1 MTNNKEKVFSCI
13 DDLFRH
19 MNENDN
25 VKERLEKRM
34 NEIDYSK
41 GEARKHLQSKDT
53 LTLDQFLGC
62 LEYTFYELFPNKA
75 LIMEEEYYEQFP
87 DQIRAVKEWYKDSKL
102 L

>member
-1 MTNNKEKVFSCI
+1 
-13 DDLFRH
+13 

-25 VKERLEKRM
+25 VEEKLKKRM
-34 NEIDYSK
+34 KEIDYSK

-75 LIMEEEYYEQFP
+75 ALEEYNKHYP
-87 DQIRAVKEWYKDSKL
+87 DQIRAIKEWYK
-102 L
+102 